1 MVDKICVLG
10 GGSFGVTLA
19 NVVADKGIPT
29 TVWTIE
35 DTVSTDINVNHK
47 NTKYL
52 GDNLLNNNLKAT
64 TNFNEAIEQ
73 STLVLWAI
81 PTQAIRSVLNTNSAG
96 LNSSIKHI
104 NVAKGIEVSSGKR
117 ISEIFQEFN
126 ITEDNYCLLA
136 GPSHAEEVSK
146 KMATAMSAISI
157 NYNFAQTVQQLFSTD
172 YLRIYTNTD
181 LIGSELS
188 GAFKNVVAIA
198 AGVCDGFG
206 LGDNAK
212 AALITRSLVELNKL
226 CKAYK
231 AKSDT
236 IFGLTGIGDLIA
248 TCCSLHSHNRH
259 VGNELGKGKKLD
271 EILASMHMVAE
282 GVKTCEAF
290 HSISKNKK
298 IEMPIV
304 EATYAIMFNEIDVS
318 TVIGELMTRDYKDE

>member
-1 MVDKICVLG
+1 MINKICVLG

-19 NVVADKGIPT
+19 NVTADKGLKT

-35 DTVSTDINVNHK
+35 SDVANDINTNHQ
-47 NTKYL
+47 NSKYL
-52 GDNLLNNNLKAT
+52 GSIELSHNLNAT
-64 TNFNEAIEQ
+64 TDFRQAIADCT
-73 STLVLWAI
+73 TLLWAI
-81 PTQAIRSVLNTNSAG
+81 PTQAIRSVLTSHQD
-96 LNSSIKHI
+96 LLKKQHSHI

-117 ISEIFQEFN
+117 ISEIFSEFAVD
-126 ITEDNYCLLA
+126 EDHYCLLA

-146 KMATAMSAISI
+146 KMATAMSAISR
-157 NYNFAQTVQQLFSTD
+157 NYQFALDVQSLFSTE

-181 LIGSELS
+181 LVGSEIS

-226 CKAYK
+226 CQAYG
-231 AKSDT
+231 AQSGT

-248 TCCSLHSHNRH
+248 TCCSLHSRNRH
-259 VGNELGKGKKLD
+259 VGNELGKGKSLE
-271 EILASMHMVAE
+271 EILAAMHMVAE

-290 HSISKNKK
+290 HAIAEKK
-298 IEMPIV
+298 RIEMPIV
-304 EATYAIMFNEIDVS
+304 EATYAIMFKGIPVSDVIS
-318 TVIGELMTRDYKDE
+318 ELMTREYKDE